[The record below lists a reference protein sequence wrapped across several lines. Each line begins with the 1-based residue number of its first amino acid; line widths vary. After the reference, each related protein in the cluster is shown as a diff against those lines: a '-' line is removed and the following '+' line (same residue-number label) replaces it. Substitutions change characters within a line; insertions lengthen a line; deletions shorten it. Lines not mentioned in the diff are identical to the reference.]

1 MFSISKFFQ
10 TRHSWSLWK
19 KAHYFSFLSK
29 SDQNQISSKSPSC
42 SCCYIKPSHRSVCI
56 TFDKLRLFHLW
67 WPILGLQSHSGNV
80 TLWHRQWQLVVCLRM
95 NSLVS
100 PSMSL
105 EASGIEGVS
114 SWRTDARGENDGLA
128 SFMGSRCMAWAGA
141 SPKFSCL
148 EELSAKR
155 RSSLVEHF
163 EGGLH
168 DGESSTQRFT
178 EHCCSSCIYIC
189 IHLCLKS
196 LALDT
201 NPSHFLHISVERE
214 SLSVMLI
221 PHTFR
226 IFEAR
231 SSLLPSFL
239 LALPKTRVKWRL
251 SNASQQNLQ
260 IKFRG
265 WTSLGVDSRQFSE
278 FCSFYAARM
287 ASFEWRFPPI
297 LVPRVLSYPPYQAC

>member
-1 MFSISKFFQ
+1 MISMKKGTILFISVQ
-10 TRHSWSLWK
+10 TR
-19 KAHYFSFLSK
+19 SK
-29 SDQNQISSKSPSC
+29 SNPFKVSKLFLLLYKTEPSERRHNVWQAAAISSLMVNFSAAITLGE
-42 SCCYIKPSHRSVCI
+42 CCFMTSAMTAGCV
-56 TFDKLRLFHLW
+56 F
-67 WPILGLQSHSGNV
+67 V
-80 TLWHRQWQLVVCLRM
+80 TRM
-95 NSLVS
+95 NSSVS

-105 EASGIEGVS
+105 EASGSEGVS
-114 SWRTDARGENDGLA
+114 SWRTDARGKNDGLA
-128 SFMGSRCMAWAGA
+128 SFMGYRCMAWAGA
-141 SPKFSCL
+141 SPKLSCS

-155 RSSLVEHF
+155 RSSLVERF

-178 EHCCSSCIYIC
+178 EHSCSSCICIC

-201 NPSHFLHISVERE
+201 NPSHLLHISVERE
-214 SLSVMLI
+214 SLSVMSI
-221 PHTFR
+221 PQTFR
-226 IFEAR
+226 IFEER

-251 SNASQQNLQ
+251 SNASQQNRQ

-265 WTSLGVDSRQFSE
+265 WISLGVDSRQFSE

-287 ASFEWRFPPI
+287 ASFAGDFLHLPEKLI
-297 LVPRVLSYPPYQAC
+297 TSQ